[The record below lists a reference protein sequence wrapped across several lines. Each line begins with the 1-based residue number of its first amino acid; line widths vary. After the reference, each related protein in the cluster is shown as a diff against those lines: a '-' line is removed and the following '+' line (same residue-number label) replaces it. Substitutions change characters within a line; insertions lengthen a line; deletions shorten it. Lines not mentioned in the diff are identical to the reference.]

1 MLGIESEVRRLS
13 EKEKEEYQ
21 EIIIK
26 LIKDEA
32 DFKDI
37 LESIYAEG
45 WYAGYEDCLS
55 EEL

>member
-13 EKEKEEYQ
+13 EKEKEDYQ

-32 DFKDI
+32 DFKDV

-45 WYAGYEDCLS
+45 WYAGYEDCLN